1 MRISWQGRRSDK
13 RHVDAHSTVCE
24 RRSWAAWMIVI
35 LVLGPVVP
43 KPRCAAIWL
52 GRSLRIRVP
61 RYPVSQRL

>member
-43 KPRCAAIWL
+43 KPRCAAIL
-52 GRSLRIRVP
+52 AR
-61 RYPVSQRL
+61 